1 VILVTVG
8 TNEATFDRL
17 LRTVEGLAAQEEVVV
32 QHGPSAVRP
41 RGATCREF
49 MPFDELVATMRR
61 ARVVV
66 THAGVGSVM
75 TSLLAGKRPI
85 VVPRLRR
92 HGEAVD
98 DHQLSFAR
106 RLEEGGLAVLVE
118 EPALLGPAVERHAGD
133 VESSLGPDPRLVD
146 ELRGFLAGCLGTAS
160 AA

>member
-75 TSLLAGKRPI
+75 TALLAGKRPI

-98 DHQLSFAR
+98 DHQLAWAR

-118 EPALLGPAVERHAGD
+118 EPALLGPAVEHHAGD
-133 VESSLGPDPRLVD
+133 VDASLRPDQRLVD
-146 ELRGFLAGCLGTAS
+146 ELRGFLAGCLDTAS

>member
-1 VILVTVG
+1 MILITVG

-17 LRTVEGLAAQEEVVV
+17 LRTVEELAVREEVVV

-41 RGATCREF
+41 RGATCRDF
-49 MPFDELVATMRR
+49 MSFDELVATMRQ

-75 TSLLAGKRPI
+75 TALLAGKRPI

-118 EPALLGPAVERHAGD
+118 EPAQLGPMVEHHAGD
-133 VESSLGPDPRLVD
+133 VDASLRPDPRLVD
-146 ELRGFLAGCLGTAS
+146 ELRGFLAGCLDTAS
-160 AA
+160 AT